1 MNEAGLTQG
10 DPDEPAVAPPRDWFP
25 ALAVAFLAVALVC
38 GGSSTSAVSAGIVRV
53 CAVPV
58 LALSVWR
65 MARRPT
71 ASGAAW
77 PIVILTAAA
86 AVIIAQLI
94 PLPPALWSRLP
105 GHQLA
110 ANVYTAAELPA
121 PWLPISLMPD
131 ATWSALLGLF
141 PPAAMLAATLT
152 LGTGERRI
160 LAAAVVVL
168 VMISVGL
175 GMLQLATGVDSP
187 LRPYSITN
195 PTSAVGYF
203 ANRNHQ
209 ATLLA
214 TSLPLVAYLATRWA
228 GPGGARASFWVAAA
242 VGYAL
247 IVAAGVA
254 GTGAR
259 AGFLLLVLGGAGSLA
274 VVLRARVKSPKPAW
288 RFAAFA
294 APAVFTLLA
303 AGLCGLALD
312 PSLQQAVQARSGPE
326 LRFSLNPQAARAGLE
341 FAPLG
346 SGAGSFAQVYQAY
359 EPISEMGPAFV
370 NHAHDDFVEV
380 WLEAGVSGVA
390 LVFAFLAWWAAA
402 TWSALKHRH
411 GRGAALSLAGSLIVG
426 MFLIH
431 SLVDYPLRTPALATL
446 FAFACGLIVPAA
458 KAEVEAEAGR
468 ARVI

>member
-10 DPDEPAVAPPRDWFP
+10 DPNEPAVAPPRDWFSGL
-25 ALAVAFLAVALVC
+25 ALAFLVVALVC
-38 GGSSTSAVSAGIVRV
+38 GGSSMSAVSAGIVRV

-65 MARRPT
+65 MAWRPT
-71 ASGAAW
+71 ARGAAW
-77 PIVILTAAA
+77 PIIMLTAAA
-86 AVIIAQLI
+86 AVVIAQLI
-94 PLPPALWSRLP
+94 PLPPALWSQLP

-121 PWLPISLMPD
+121 PWLPISLTPD

-141 PPAAMLAATLT
+141 PPAAMLTATLT
-152 LGTGERRI
+152 LGTSERRI
-160 LAAAVVVL
+160 LVAGVVL
-168 VMISVGL
+168 LVLISVVL
-175 GMLQLATGVDSP
+175 GTLQLGTGVDSP
-187 LRPYSITN
+187 LRFYSITN
-195 PTSAVGYF
+195 PESAVGYF

-214 TSLPLVAYLATRWA
+214 TSLPLVAYLAARWA
-228 GPGGARASFWVAAA
+228 GHGGRAWFWVAAA

-247 IVAAGVA
+247 IVAVGVM
-254 GTGAR
+254 GTGSR
-259 AGFLLLVLGGAGSLA
+259 AGLLLLVLGLAGSPAVALLA
-274 VVLRARVKSPKPAW
+274 RAKSPKPAW
-288 RFAAFA
+288 RLAAFA
-294 APAVFTLLA
+294 TPAVFTLLA

-312 PSLQQAVQARSGPE
+312 PSLHHAVQARAGPE
-326 LRFSLNPQAARAGLE
+326 LRFSLNPQVARAGLE

-359 EPISEMGPAFV
+359 EPISQMGPAFV

-380 WLEAGVSGVA
+380 WLEAGVSGVV
-390 LVFAFLAWWAAA
+390 LVFAFLTWWAAA
-402 TWSALKHRH
+402 TWSALKHR
-411 GRGAALSLAGSLIVG
+411 RSAALSLAGSLIVG
-426 MFLIH
+426 MILIH

-458 KAEVEAEAGR
+458 KTEAESGG
-468 ARVI
+468 ARV